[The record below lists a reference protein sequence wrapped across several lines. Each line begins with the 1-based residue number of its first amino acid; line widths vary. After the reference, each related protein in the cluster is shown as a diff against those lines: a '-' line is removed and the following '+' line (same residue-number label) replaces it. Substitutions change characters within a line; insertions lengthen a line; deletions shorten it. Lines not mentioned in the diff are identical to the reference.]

1 MPTPRR
7 GRSFGGSSAHERL
20 MMANLAA
27 SLFAAEAITTTEAKA
42 KALRPLAEKLITK
55 AKKAQ
60 DGPMRVHRI
69 RQIQGYL
76 GDREMTHKLVNDV
89 APRVPRA
96 QRRLHPDP
104 EDRHALPA
112 TTPRWRASN
121 WCGRCLMRPPKRLTA
136 PACRAGSSPLPREVR
151 NVTLCVM
158 STRRAR
164 FLVAY
169 DGTDFHGFAP
179 NVGVRTVLGELSAA
193 VSLVVRTPV
202 ELTGAGRTDAGVHAW
217 GQVVSG
223 DLPDDTDLAGL
234 ARRINKMHGPE
245 IAVRDAAW
253 ASPDFDARFS
263 ANYRHYR
270 YHVWNDPAPNPLE
283 ARTSWHVPQ
292 PLALWAMRAA
302 GDPLIG
308 EHDFASF
315 CRRPKV
321 AEGEPVPSLVRR
333 VLDLEWT
340 QLDDTPMLRFDIR
353 ATSFC
358 HQMVRSIVGT
368 MVDVGLGH
376 RSAGE
381 MAAILRAGDRNV
393 AGQVAPPTG
402 LVLWTVGYEDT

>member
-1 MPTPRR
+1 M
-7 GRSFGGSSAHERL
+7 
-20 MMANLAA
+20 
-27 SLFAAEAITTTEAKA
+27 
-42 KALRPLAEKLITK
+42 
-55 AKKAQ
+55 
-60 DGPMRVHRI
+60 
-69 RQIQGYL
+69 
-76 GDREMTHKLVNDV
+76 
-89 APRVPRA
+89 
-96 QRRLHPDP
+96 
-104 EDRHALPA
+104 
-112 TTPRWRASN
+112 
-121 WCGRCLMRPPKRLTA
+121 
-136 PACRAGSSPLPREVR
+136 
-151 NVTLCVM
+151 
-158 STRRAR
+158 
-164 FLVAY
+164 
-169 DGTDFHGFAP
+169 
-179 NVGVRTVLGELSAA
+179 LGELSAA
-193 VSLVVRTPV
+193 ISLVVRTPV
-202 ELTGAGRTDAGVHAW
+202 ELIGAGRTDAGVHAW

-223 DLPDDTDLAGL
+223 DLPDDTDLGGL

-263 ANYRHYR
+263 ARYRHYR
-270 YHVWNDPAPNPLE
+270 YHVWNDAAPNPLE
-283 ARTSWHVPQ
+283 ARTSWHVPH

-321 AEGEPVPSLVRR
+321 SEGDPVPSLVRR

-381 MAAILRAGDRNV
+381 MAAILRAGDRSV

-402 LVLWTVGYEDT
+402 LVLWAVGYADE